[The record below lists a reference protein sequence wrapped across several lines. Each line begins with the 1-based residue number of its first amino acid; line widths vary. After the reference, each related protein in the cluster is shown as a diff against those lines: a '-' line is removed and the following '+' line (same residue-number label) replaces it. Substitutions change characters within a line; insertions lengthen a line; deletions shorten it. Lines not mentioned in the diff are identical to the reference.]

1 MHIQHT
7 TVYKVP
13 GRYAGWPANYGIWN
27 WGDEIVTGFTLG
39 HHDIAGGFHA
49 RDRDQ
54 PIVTFQSRSLDGGET
69 WSNIEAPL
77 LAPGGEGISAD
88 EHMNNPKWPL
98 AGRIN
103 PPGPHP
109 GDTDFTHPDF
119 AMLCARTGL
128 VTGAESYFYTSTDR
142 CQSWEGPFTLPMFGE
157 LGIAA
162 RTDYLIDGSQSAT
175 LLLSSTK
182 PDGEEGRVFCARTE
196 NGGRSFKF
204 VSWLREEPEGF
215 DIMPASVRVDR
226 GGILTALR
234 TRGAEGDAD
243 AIDLMRSDDNGQ
255 TWRQISTPTSD
266 TGTGGNPPAMIQL
279 SDGRICLTYGY
290 RDAPSGMRAVLSDDD
305 GESWG
310 AEIVLRDDGGSHD
323 IGYPRSVQRSDGSVV
338 TVYYYTD
345 SPDGDRYIAATIWK
359 P

>member
-1 MHIQHT
+1 MRIQHT

-39 HHDIAGGFHA
+39 YHDTSGGFHA

-54 PIVTFQSRSLDGGET
+54 PIVTFQSRSVDGGET
-69 WSNIEAPL
+69 WSNVQAPL

-88 EHMNNPKWPL
+88 EHLNNPKGPV

-103 PPGPHP
+103 PPRLHP

-128 VTGAESYFYTSTDR
+128 VTGAESWFYTSTDR
-142 CQSWEGPFTLPMFGE
+142 CQSWNGPFMLPMFGE
-157 LGIAA
+157 LGVAA
-162 RTDYLIDGSQSAT
+162 RTDYLIDASQAAT

-182 PDGEEGRVFCARTE
+182 PDGEEGRVFCAQTE
-196 NGGRSFKF
+196 DGGRSFKF
-204 VSWLREEPEGF
+204 VSWLREEPQGF
-215 DIMPASVRVDR
+215 DIMPASLRLDG

-234 TRGAEGDAD
+234 TRGAEGDTD

-255 TWRQISTPTSD
+255 TWRQISTPASD

-290 RDAPSGMRAVLSDDD
+290 RDAPSGMRAVLSEDD

-310 AEIVLRDDGGSHD
+310 AEVVLRDDGGSHD
-323 IGYPRSVQRSDGSVV
+323 IGYPRSVQRSDGNVV

-345 SPDGDRYIAATIWK
+345 SPDGERYIAATIWK